1 MMALSSLC
9 APLMFAVSSPRTLNS
24 CATVKKSRCNWWA
37 FDYFCKKKSR
47 KKWWGQSTP
56 QFCPILSCSCRS
68 SRCWWPMEAQR
79 LCPTPNNH
87 FPRFKQNT
95 IPDVY
100 INILIEAWMFYSRI
114 SSWLSISGPVPRASG
129 KSCGLRRT
137 IQGDQQWLSD
147 SERVLTL
154 KIMDWNCV
162 RMKAKR
168 ERKSKFNVRE
178 VLNLKESSP
187 KVARAFLDSW
197 LVDII

>member
-1 MMALSSLC
+1 MMALSSRC

-37 FDYFCKKKSR
+37 FDYSCKKKW
-47 KKWWGQSTP
+47 KKVASQSSP
-56 QFCPILSCSCRS
+56 QLCPILSCSCRS
-68 SRCWWPMEAQR
+68 SRCWWPTEAQR

-114 SSWLSISGPVPRASG
+114 STWLSFSGPVPRASG

-147 SERVLTL
+147 SERLLTL
-154 KIMDWNCV
+154 NIWIEIV
-162 RMKAKR
+162 FAWRLR
-168 ERKSKFNVRE
+168 ERERA
-178 VLNLKESSP
+178 SSMY
-187 KVARAFLDSW
+187 ARFSTWRSPLPR
-197 LVDII
+197 